1 MEIGE
6 RIRHLRRLK
15 GWSLQKVSAMVGIDR
30 STFGRYET
38 GQTAIKSETMRRLA
52 EIFDVPINYLYG
64 LPTEADTDVVEVD
77 ILTHLPAGR
86 LEFTEATIE
95 GKALVPKAM
104 VQGGQFFYVR
114 VAGDCMAPQI
124 PDGALALIRVQPTV
138 ENGEIAAVVANG
150 DEATLKR
157 VHWMADNKALLQPD
171 NRAYPPIIVPASSV
185 RIVGKVT
192 QITQGVR

>member
-6 RIRHLRRLK
+6 RIRHLRQLK
-15 GWSLQKVSAMVGIDR
+15 GWSLEEVSAKVGVDR

-38 GQTAIKSETMRRLA
+38 GNTGVRPHMLAKLA
-52 EIFDVPINYLYG
+52 ELFNVPLNYLYG
-64 LPTEADTDVVEVD
+64 LPTGADTDVVEVP
-77 ILTHLPAGR
+77 ILGRIPAGR

-95 GKALVPKAM
+95 GSVLVPKSA

-114 VAGDCMAPQI
+114 VTGDCMAPQI
-124 PDGALALIRVQPTV
+124 PDGALALIRVQPDI

-157 VHWMADNKALLQPD
+157 VYWLPDNKALLRAD
-171 NRAYPPIIVPASSV
+171 NPAFPPIVLSASVV

-192 QITQGVR
+192 LVTQAVR